1 MVAARISK
9 DTCCRSLQ
17 IVFHLGMVFFPGWFY
32 LSTRDASQQ
41 SSLAVQSQ
49 EDYGGVEE
57 LQGTRIDMS
66 SCSDDA
72 PPEIHRQP
80 LFEISP

>member
-17 IVFHLGMVFFPGWFY
+17 IVFHLRMVFFPGWFY

-66 SCSDDA
+66 SCGGDA
-72 PPEIHRQP
+72 PEHYAAIPM
-80 LFEISP
+80 